1 MIRIIPLHNIFF
13 LITLIA
19 EHHEMF
25 SKFLVAAAVMR
36 TAYGLQA
43 VTASSISTAV
53 AASSK
58 GAMASSVGHAAAA
71 TASGA
76 AAASGSDATGDLS
89 SFLISVL
96 MIVVLEIGD
105 KTFLIAALMAMRH
118 DRVLVFS
125 AAFLLLVVMLVLLG
139 VVGHAVPALL
149 SRRITQAGAAVL
161 FLVFGVR
168 LLREGLAMS
177 KSLGVEEELQEVEQE
192 ISGVEKN
199 LPEDIEEGNAS
210 QTLQKS
216 AGSLLTNLFSLVF
229 SPVWIQVFIMTF
241 LGEWGDRSQ
250 VATIAMAAGSD
261 YWYVIMGAIVGHGM
275 CTAAACLGGKLLAQ
289 KVSMRTVTLG
299 GAVAFLVFLV
309 MYAYSSYYDI
319 E

>member
-1 MIRIIPLHNIFF
+1 MLREL
-13 LITLIA
+13 
-19 EHHEMF
+19 
-25 SKFLVAAAVMR
+25 LVAAAVMKSS
-36 TAYGLQA
+36 YGLQA
-43 VTASSISTAV
+43 VTTSSISTAV
-53 AASSK
+53 TTSAKGAIASSS
-58 GAMASSVGHAAAA
+58 GLAAAA
-71 TASGA
+71 AASA
-76 AAASGSDATGDLS
+76 AASASGSDATGDLS

-161 FLVFGVR
+161 FLVFGIR

-192 ISGVEKN
+192 ISGAEKN

-210 QTLQKS
+210 QTLQQS
-216 AGSLLTNLFSLVF
+216 AGSLLTSLLSNLFSLVF

-261 YWYVIMGAIVGHGM
+261 YWYVILGAIVGHGM

>member
-1 MIRIIPLHNIFF
+1 
-13 LITLIA
+13 
-19 EHHEMF
+19 MF
-25 SKFLVAAAVMR
+25 CKVLVAAAMMNAVH
-36 TAYGLQA
+36 GL
-43 VTASSISTAV
+43 
-53 AASSK
+53 
-58 GAMASSVGHAAAA
+58 HAA
-71 TASGA
+71 TATLTHAAVATSTIGAVSHSVGLTVSASASGA
-76 AAASGSDATGDLS
+76 DATGDLS

-118 DRVLVFS
+118 DRMLVFS

-139 VVGHAVPALL
+139 VVGHAVPTLL
-149 SRRITQAGAAVL
+149 PRRITQAGAAVL
-161 FLVFGVR
+161 FLVFGIR

-177 KSLGVEEELQEVEQE
+177 KSLGVEEELQEVEEE
-192 ISGVEKN
+192 ISGAEKS

-210 QTLQKS
+210 LILRKS
-216 AGSLLTNLFSLVF
+216 AASQLTNLFSLVF
-229 SPVWIQVFIMTF
+229 SPVWIQVFVMTF

-275 CTAAACLGGKLLAQ
+275 CTAAACVGGKLLAQ

-299 GAVAFLVFLV
+299 GAAAFLVFLI

>member
-1 MIRIIPLHNIFF
+1 
-13 LITLIA
+13 
-19 EHHEMF
+19 MF
-25 SKFLVAAAVMR
+25 CKVLVAAAMMNAVH
-36 TAYGLQA
+36 GL
-43 VTASSISTAV
+43 
-53 AASSK
+53 
-58 GAMASSVGHAAAA
+58 HAA
-71 TASGA
+71 TATLTHAAVATSTIGAVSHSVGLTVSASASGA
-76 AAASGSDATGDLS
+76 DATGDLS

-118 DRVLVFS
+118 DRMLVFS

-139 VVGHAVPALL
+139 IVGHAVPTLL
-149 SRRITQAGAAVL
+149 PRRITQAGAAVL
-161 FLVFGVR
+161 FLVFGIR

-177 KSLGVEEELQEVEQE
+177 KSLGVEEELQEVEEE
-192 ISGVEKN
+192 ISGAEKS

-210 QTLQKS
+210 LILRKS
-216 AGSLLTNLFSLVF
+216 AASQLTNLFSLVF
-229 SPVWIQVFIMTF
+229 SPVWIQVFVMTF

-275 CTAAACLGGKLLAQ
+275 CTAAACVGGKLLAQ

-299 GAVAFLVFLV
+299 GAAAFLVFLI